1 MPPVNKIDLF
11 KTLPPERP
19 LILKPAP
26 SDRSIVVFDDDPTG
40 TQTVY
45 DLPVLTDWSADGLLR
60 ELRAGTPAFYVL
72 TNSRS
77 LPGPE
82 ARALTLDAALRLK
95 LAALAAGRKISVIS
109 RSDSTLRGHYP
120 AETDALN
127 EALGPHDGVLIA
139 PFFLEGGRFTVDDVH
154 YVAEGDALVPAA
166 ETPFARDAA
175 FGYHHSNLRE
185 WVEEKT
191 RGRVRAGDVASIS
204 LSDSRAGGAAR
215 VAEKLATLSGG
226 RVCIVNAASLSDMA
240 IVTDGLAQA
249 EARGKRLLCRSAAS
263 FVQARLGLPTRPLL
277 DARALGLKRDSG
289 GLIIVGSYVP
299 KTTVQLNA
307 LLASGIAAVE
317 IDVAQLLNDEQH
329 AMEVAR
335 ARNAVEAHL
344 RAGADVVVYTS
355 RELVSGVDA
364 RDSLAIGARV
374 SSGLVALLGELRVRP
389 RYVIAKGGITS
400 SDLATKALEMRRA
413 WVLGQLLPGV
423 PVWRGEKESRYPG
436 MPYVVFPGNVGGESA
451 LVDAVNVLA

>member
-19 LILKPAP
+19 LVLKPAP
-26 SDRSIVVFDDDPTG
+26 IDRSIVIFDDDPTG

-109 RSDSTLRGHYP
+109 RSDSTLRGHFP
-120 AETDALN
+120 AETDALG

-139 PFFLEGGRFTVDDVH
+139 PFFLEGGRFTIDDVH
-154 YVAEGDALVPAA
+154 YVAEGDALIPAA

-175 FGYHHSNLRE
+175 FGYRQSNLRE
-185 WVEEKT
+185 WVQEKT
-191 RGRVRAGDVASIS
+191 GGRIRADDVASIG
-204 LSDSRAGGAAR
+204 LTDIRIGGSSR
-215 VAEKLATLSGG
+215 VAEKLCTLSGG
-226 RVCIVNAASLSDMA
+226 RVCVINAASLSDMA
-240 IVTDGLAQA
+240 IVTDAIAQA
-249 EARGKRLLCRSAAS
+249 EARGTRLLCRSAAS
-263 FVQARLGLPTRPLL
+263 LVQTRLGLATRPLL
-277 DARALGLKRDSG
+277 DARALALKRESA
-289 GLIIVGSYVP
+289 GLIVVGSYVP
-299 KTTVQLNA
+299 KTTAQLNA
-307 LLASGIAAVE
+307 LLATGIAAVE
-317 IDVAQLLNDEQH
+317 IDVARLLDDAQH
-329 AMEVAR
+329 SVEVAR
-335 ARNAVEAHL
+335 ARHAVEAHL
-344 RAGADVVVYTS
+344 RAGTDVVVYTS

-364 RDSLAIGARV
+364 RDSLAIGGKV
-374 SSGLVALLGELRVRP
+374 SSGLVALLGDLRVRP
-389 RYVIAKGGITS
+389 RYVIAKGGITA

-423 PVWRGEKESRYPG
+423 PVWRGEKESRHPG
-436 MPYVVFPGNVGGESA
+436 MPYVVFPGNVGGDSA
-451 LVDAVNVLA
+451 LADAVNVLA